1 MVVDRGHD
9 FPQYAQEKLDSYGES
24 MWRFRD
30 GAQGTTK
37 ALNLYRGDL
46 RGYVVPPTL
55 TRTAL
60 TLWMEIRV
68 PDTPGSHHT

>member
-1 MVVDRGHD
+1 MTVDRGCD
-9 FPQYAQEKLDSYGES
+9 FPQYAQEKLDSYGAG

-46 RGYVVPPTL
+46 RECVASTL
-55 TRTAL
+55 PNYSKSTSKGLNT
-60 TLWMEIRV
+60 
-68 PDTPGSHHT
+68 

>member
-1 MVVDRGHD
+1 MTVDRGCD
-9 FPQYAQEKLDSYGES
+9 FPQYAQEKLDSYGVS

-46 RGYVVPPTL
+46 RGCVTSTPPNYSNFMSKGLNT
-55 TRTAL
+55 
-60 TLWMEIRV
+60 
-68 PDTPGSHHT
+68 